1 MWASF
6 VSNPQILIPSSIAP
20 FSAAFCG
27 VFDLNLHEG
36 WLIPCLGLFYP
47 CNSRQDMQKRVSQA
61 IYLTVDYFSVITSSI
76 ASFLSLFAVFSIRI
90 YMKDD

>member
-1 MWASF
+1 
-6 VSNPQILIPSSIAP
+6 
-20 FSAAFCG
+20 
-27 VFDLNLHEG
+27 
-36 WLIPCLGLFYP
+36 
-47 CNSRQDMQKRVSQA
+47 MQKRVSQA